1 MNMFVLIIILLLIG
15 FVLLVFFCGCWF
27 ENVLVIVGV
36 GFVGLVVLVIVFIGV
51 DFLLMVSRYIVSCCG
66 CGCW

>member
-51 DFLLMVSRYIVSCCG
+51 DFFVNG
-66 CGCW
+66 E